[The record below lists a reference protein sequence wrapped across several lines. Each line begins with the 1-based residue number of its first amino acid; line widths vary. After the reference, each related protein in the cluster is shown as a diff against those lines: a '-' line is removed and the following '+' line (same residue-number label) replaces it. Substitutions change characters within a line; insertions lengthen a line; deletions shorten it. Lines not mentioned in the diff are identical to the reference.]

1 MAKQLSE
8 LLSDLSTRAKN
19 AEAALAAAQKEAPEK
34 IVALKEQARAAATT
48 AIEKVNHDVKSVGD
62 TASKNWSAVRAKVAA
77 DMTNLKSRVA
87 NAKHDLDVKRAE
99 NQADRLDW
107 EAGFAIDYAIASV
120 EQAKLAVLDAIDGGL
135 AVKEARNA

>member
-1 MAKQLSE
+1 MAKKLSE
-8 LLSDLSTRAKN
+8 LLSDLSTSAQN
-19 AEAALAAAQKEAPEK
+19 AEAALAGAQKEVPEK
-34 IVALKEQARAAATT
+34 MAARKEQARAAATK
-48 AIEKVNHDVKSVGD
+48 AIEKVNQEVKSVGD

-77 DMTNLKSRVA
+77 DMTNLKSRVV

-99 NQADRLDW
+99 NQADRLEW

-120 EQAKLAVLDAIDGGL
+120 EQARLAVLDAIDGGL

>member
-1 MAKQLSE
+1 MAKKLSE
-8 LLSDLSTRAKN
+8 LLSDLSTSAQN
-19 AEAALAAAQKEAPEK
+19 AEAALAAAQKEVPEK
-34 IVALKEQARAAATT
+34 IAARKEQARAAATK
-48 AIEKVNHDVKSVGD
+48 AIEKVNQDVKSVGD

-77 DMTNLKSRVA
+77 DMTTLKSRVV

-99 NQADRLDW
+99 NQADRLEW

-120 EQAKLAVLDAIDGGL
+120 EQARLAVLDAIDGGL